1 MPGAAACA
9 QVASRFRWSLSQTC
23 EIVREVYAGLN
34 TKLSVVL
41 RIRMQDSHSQNV
53 SAQEPKVRTC

>member
-1 MPGAAACA
+1 MPRAA
-9 QVASRFRWSLSQTC
+9 QVASRFCWSLSQTC

-41 RIRMQDSHSQNV
+41 RIRMRDSQNV
-53 SAQEPKVRTC
+53 SAQELRVRTC